1 MDLNPRY
8 VQARDWYAFF
18 YLQLAVGRL
27 EEGIIQAKLALE
39 ADPLSGYANAVV
51 GICYFNAGMYAEAM
65 EMLERALELD
75 PDSFLAGYF
84 RFCTLDITGRFE
96 EAVARGQEVL
106 MMSGRHAGVM
116 AHLIATYSRWGRR
129 SQAEALYAELD
140 ARMLREYVP
149 PSALVAASH
158 SLGFQERAVAE
169 IRQAIQIRDPFRHL
183 TFSKYFPYGARLHQD
198 ARCGELLRA
207 SGF

>member
-1 MDLNPRY
+1 LDLNPRY
-8 VQARDWYAFF
+8 VQARDWHAFF

-140 ARMLREYVP
+140 SRNEPSPRSGRQYKFATLSGTSRFQSIFRTVRACTKMHVAVNSFAR
-149 PSALVAASH
+149 
-158 SLGFQERAVAE
+158 LGFE
-169 IRQAIQIRDPFRHL
+169 
-183 TFSKYFPYGARLHQD
+183 
-198 ARCGELLRA
+198 
-207 SGF
+207 